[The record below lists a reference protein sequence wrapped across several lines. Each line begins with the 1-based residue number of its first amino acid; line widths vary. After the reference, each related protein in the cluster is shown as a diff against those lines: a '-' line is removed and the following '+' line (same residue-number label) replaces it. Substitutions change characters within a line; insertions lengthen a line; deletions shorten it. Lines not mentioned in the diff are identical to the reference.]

1 MLTDGTY
8 AITKTRYVVLTGP
21 TRVTN
26 SLSKHWGSGGGTL
39 ALLFGFDTNQ
49 SQFFS
54 EASYVHM
61 RLLAGD
67 QPYGAVSVMPVN
79 EEI

>member
-21 TRVTN
+21 TRVIQTR
-26 SLSKHWGSGGGTL
+26 GGGGENLT
-39 ALLFGFDTNQ
+39 LLFGFDTNQ

>member
-1 MLTDGTY
+1 MPSQRPDMSS
-8 AITKTRYVVLTGP
+8 
-21 TRVTN
+21 
-26 SLSKHWGSGGGTL
+26 SLGQHELFKHWGGGGDLT
-39 ALLFGFDTNQ
+39 LLFGFDTNQ